1 MEMSDCYRCSAM
13 MGSTG
18 AGIQQRYSERAPS
31 QTCPGQRLLQD
42 MRLSMWLPLLAGLH
56 LSGSL
61 KALLTSC
68 RCIIRQPTI
77 SLMPTLMLH
86 LLRCM
91 ACLGLRRVEDAGT
104 MLQVSKAGDL
114 EHGANICQIDWN
126 ASGTWLAVATSDGRL
141 SLWRQNLLG
150 SWKLVST
157 TEAVI
162 PGGCIMV
169 D

>member
-1 MEMSDCYRCSAM
+1 M
-13 MGSTG
+13 MGITG
-18 AGIQQRYSERAPS
+18 AGIQQRNLERAPS

-42 MRLSMWLPLLAGLH
+42 MCLSMWLLLLAGLH

-77 SLMPTLMLH
+77 SLTPTLCYTFCVAWH
-86 LLRCM
+86 VW
-91 ACLGLRRVEDAGT
+91 GSDRVEDAGAT
-104 MLQVSKAGDL
+104 SQVSKAGDL
-114 EHGANICQIDWN
+114 EHGANICQIKWN
-126 ASGTWLAVATSDGRL
+126 ASGTWLAVATDDGRL

-157 TEAVI
+157 TEPVI
-162 PGGCIMV
+162 PGSCIML

>member
-1 MEMSDCYRCSAM
+1 M

-18 AGIQQRYSERAPS
+18 AGIQQRNLERAPS

-42 MRLSMWLPLLAGLH
+42 MRLSMWLSLLAGLH

-68 RCIIRQPTI
+68 RCIIRQPTT
-77 SLMPTLMLH
+77 SLTPTFMLH

-91 ACLGLRRVEDAGT
+91 ACLGPRLDEDAGA
-104 MLQVSKAGDL
+104 MLQVSKAGVL
-114 EHGANICQIDWN
+114 EHGAKICQIEWN
-126 ASGTWLAVATSDGRL
+126 ASGTWLAVATDDGRL

-162 PGGCIMV
+162 PGSYIMV